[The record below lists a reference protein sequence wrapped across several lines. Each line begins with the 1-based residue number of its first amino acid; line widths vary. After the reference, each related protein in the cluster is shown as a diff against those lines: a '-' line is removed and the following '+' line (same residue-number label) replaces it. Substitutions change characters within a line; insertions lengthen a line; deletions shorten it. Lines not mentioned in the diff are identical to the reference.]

1 MEVLATYSNYRDFKQ
16 ALDNEMYGAVE
27 SFVKIGYLLQY
38 AEETNI
44 VNEGGYNT
52 VNEFAKAEY
61 GIDATQV
68 SRFINIHKRFG
79 IPGEPRLQER
89 YQNHGVAKL
98 GIMLTLP
105 DSINEE
111 ISSEYSKA
119 DIKVIQEEVKAEQ
132 QVTDLE
138 VMMEQKDRVQQSLSE
153 PLRQVVYQ
161 LIHDYPAEYELMYK
175 AYTPEEL
182 CDVLTPNGE
191 TSYTIRIPGAGK
203 MMVFMKAEHIVVI
216 NIRSNEKETYEWQQ
230 FFSALQEY
238 VQMGPTAV
246 ESWENVFNE
255 KSPLA
260 VKPKPVEKPENH
272 NVQQSSKTEPKK
284 ESKKESKVK
293 VATPKPV
300 KKEEPVKTEPEE
312 QLPGQDSIMNHPELL
327 PEDMKETQ
335 EVLTGEVEDVEKP
348 ENNNV
353 QQASEE
359 IAPVQ
364 ENSTIKGYKAAVHGS
379 INRLENLFNEAKWD
393 DLIVEA
399 EKITWRV
406 KQIKAAGGR

>member
-1 MEVLATYSNYRDFKQ
+1 MEVLTTYSNYRDFKQ

-27 SFVKIGYLLQY
+27 GFVKIGYLLQY

-52 VNEFAKAEY
+52 VNEFARAEY

-89 YQNHGVAKL
+89 YQSHGVAKL

-138 VMMEQKDRVQQSLSE
+138 VMMEKKDSVQQSLSE

-175 AYTPEEL
+175 TYSPEEL
-182 CDVLTPNGE
+182 CEALTPNGE
-191 TSYTIRIPGAGK
+191 NSYTVRIPGTGK
-203 MMVFMKAEHIVVI
+203 LMLFMKAECIVVI

-230 FFSALQEY
+230 FYSVLQEY
-238 VQMGPTAV
+238 VQMGPTAI

-255 KSPLA
+255 KSPLT
-260 VKPKPVEKPENH
+260 VKPKQEEKTENN
-272 NVQQSSKTEPKK
+272 NVQQSSKPEPKK
-284 ESKKESKVK
+284 ETKKESKVK
-293 VATPKPV
+293 VAAPKPV
-300 KKEEPVKTEPEE
+300 KKEEPVEAPAEPVEE
-312 QLPGQDSIMNHPELL
+312 EVQEEL
-327 PEDMKETQ
+327 
-335 EVLTGEVEDVEKP
+335 EVLTGEVVNSDEINER
-348 ENNNV
+348 
-353 QQASEE
+353 QSSEE

-364 ENSTIKGYKAAVHGS
+364 ADSTIKGYKAAVHGS
-379 INRLENLFNEAKWD
+379 INRLEKLFNEEKWD

-399 EKITWRV
+399 EKIAWRA
-406 KQIKAAGGR
+406 KQIKAAGGK

>member
-1 MEVLATYSNYRDFKQ
+1 METLATYSNYRDFKQ

-52 VNEFAKAEY
+52 INEFAKAEY

-79 IPGEPRLQER
+79 IPGEPRLQDR
-89 YQNHGVAKL
+89 YQSHGVAKL

-175 AYTPEEL
+175 TYSPGEL
-182 CDVLTPNGE
+182 CEALTPNGE
-191 TSYTIRIPGAGK
+191 TSYTVRIPGTGK
-203 MMVFMKAEHIVVI
+203 LMVFMKTEHIVVI
-216 NIRSNEKETYEWQQ
+216 NIRSNEKENYEWQQ
-230 FFSALQEY
+230 FFDALQEH
-238 VQMGPTAV
+238 VQMGPTAI

-260 VKPKPVEKPENH
+260 VKPKQEEKHENN
-272 NVQQSSKTEPKK
+272 NVQQSSKPEPKK
-284 ESKKESKVK
+284 EPKKESKVK

-300 KKEEPVKTEPEE
+300 KKEEPVKAYEEPVEE
-312 QLPGQDSIMNHPELL
+312 EPQEEL
-327 PEDMKETQ
+327 
-335 EVLTGEVEDVEKP
+335 EVLTGEVVDSDEID
-348 ENNNV
+348 V
-353 QQASEE
+353 QQSAEE

-379 INRLENLFNEAKWD
+379 INRLEKLFEEEKWD
-393 DLIVEA
+393 ELIVEA
-399 EKITWRV
+399 EKIVWRV
-406 KQIKAAGGR
+406 KQIKAAGGK

>member
-44 VNEGGYNT
+44 ISEGGYNT
-52 VNEFAKAEY
+52 VNEFARAEY

-89 YQNHGVAKL
+89 YQSHGVAKL

-132 QVTDLE
+132 QVSDLE
-138 VMMEQKDRVQQSLSE
+138 VMMEKKDSVQQSLSE

-175 AYTPEEL
+175 TYAPEEL
-182 CDVLTPNGE
+182 CEALTPNGE
-191 TSYTIRIPGAGK
+191 TSYTIRIPGTGK
-203 MMVFMKAEHIVVI
+203 LMVFMKVEQIVVI
-216 NIRSNEKETYEWQQ
+216 NIRTNEKENYEWKQ
-230 FFSALQEY
+230 FFEILQEY
-238 VQMGPTAV
+238 VQMGPTAI

-260 VKPKPVEKPENH
+260 VKPKQEEKPENN
-272 NVQQSSKTEPKK
+272 NVQQSSKPEPKK
-284 ESKKESKVK
+284 EPKKESKVK
-293 VATPKPV
+293 VATPKPA
-300 KKEEPVKTEPEE
+300 KKEEPVKAPVEPVEE
-312 QLPGQDSIMNHPELL
+312 ES
-327 PEDMKETQ
+327 Q
-335 EVLTGEVEDVEKP
+335 EALTGEVEDIVAEDD
-348 ENNNV
+348 NTVDNNV
-353 QQASEE
+353 QKSSEE

-379 INRLENLFNEAKWD
+379 INRLEKLFNEEKWD

-399 EKITWRV
+399 EKIAWRA
-406 KQIKAAGGR
+406 KQIKAAG